1 MARPNEVVD
10 RDFEWTLARLLVAS
24 STYMRTNRDE
34 SDQHTYKHYYVQACI
49 FLDFIF
55 DTVKVALT
63 TATITL
69 IFLFIDPL
77 FKYTIFIYSYYRVH
91 YSGN

>member
-10 RDFEWTLARLLVAS
+10 GDFELTLACLLVAS

-34 SDQHTYKHYYVQACI
+34 SDQHTYKHYYAQACI

-69 IFLFIDPL
+69 IF
-77 FKYTIFIYSYYRVH
+77 IY
-91 YSGN
+91 

>member
-1 MARPNEVVD
+1 MARANEVVD
-10 RDFEWTLARLLVAS
+10 GDFELTLARLLVAS

-63 TATITL
+63 TAT
-69 IFLFIDPL
+69 LFRCSNIR
-77 FKYTIFIYSYYRVH
+77 YSYIH
-91 YSGN
+91 IIESITQEINS

>member
-1 MARPNEVVD
+1 
-10 RDFEWTLARLLVAS
+10 
-24 STYMRTNRDE
+24 MRTNRDE

-69 IFLFIDPL
+69 IFIYWSAVQIYDIH
-77 FKYTIFIYSYYRVH
+77 IFIL
-91 YSGN
+91 